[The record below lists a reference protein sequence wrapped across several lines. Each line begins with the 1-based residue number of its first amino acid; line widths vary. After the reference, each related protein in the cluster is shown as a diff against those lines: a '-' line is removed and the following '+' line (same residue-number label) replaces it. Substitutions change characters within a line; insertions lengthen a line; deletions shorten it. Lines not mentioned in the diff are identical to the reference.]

1 MIREDR
7 ELLAELA
14 RLNTAMASLALR
26 IMDGSASLAE
36 QHNYAQRLI
45 AAGERLQ
52 QRANETNHPV
62 IDGEVLTDVS
72 IALPA
77 QTAERHR
84 QSWDAPTTTPD
95 PAPDGGGGWPVPAP
109 SAYRTPLAGGR
120 S

>member
-1 MIREDR
+1 VIWEDR

-26 IMDGSASLAE
+26 IMDGSASVAE

-52 QRANETNHPV
+52 QRAKETRERCSPTYHLLVQRIPQSL
-62 IDGEVLTDVS
+62 IGTRGTPRTHHLIRPRPREG
-72 IALPA
+72 
-77 QTAERHR
+77 TAWRPR
-84 QSWDAPTTTPD
+84 PPRTAP
-95 PAPDGGGGWPVPAP
+95 
-109 SAYRTPLAGGR
+109 PLQGNR

>member
-1 MIREDR
+1 VIREDR

-26 IMDGSASLAE
+26 IMDGSASVAE

-52 QRANETNHPV
+52 QRANETDHPV
-62 IDGEVLTDVS
+62 IEGEVLTDVS
-72 IALPA
+72 IGLPGH
-77 QTAERHR
+77 TAERHR
-84 QSWDAPTTTPD
+84 QSWEAPTATSD
-95 PAPDGGGGWPVPAP
+95 PAPGGRGDRSA